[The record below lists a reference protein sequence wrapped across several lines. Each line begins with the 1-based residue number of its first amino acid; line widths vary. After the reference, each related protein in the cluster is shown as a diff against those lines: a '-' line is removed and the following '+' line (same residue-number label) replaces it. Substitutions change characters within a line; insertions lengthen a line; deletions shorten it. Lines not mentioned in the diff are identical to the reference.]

1 MNEQVKKIFD
11 ACGIY
16 ISPYNMDASMKEI
29 DFLCERIVLKC
40 ARICEHNETMTG
52 KELSTAIMDE
62 FGLKL
67 VKRYLPDDGPLSDE
81 QIAQISRA
89 SSAASIP
96 SDRFTEHLFDEK

>member
-11 ACGIY
+11 ECGIY
-16 ISPYNMDASMKEI
+16 ISPYNMDANMKEI

-62 FGLKL
+62 FGLKF
-67 VKRYLPDDGPLSDE
+67 VKRYLPDDGPM
-81 QIAQISRA
+81 SRSHRFRA
-89 SSAASIP
+89 RSCATSIP